1 MNQNSKDEAREHRT
15 EPKKQK
21 RLYHPPILTRF
32 GDIRTKTLSPTV
44 ILETESGKVGN
55 YSDRV

>member
-1 MNQNSKDEAREHRT
+1 MIKKSKDEEHEERT

-21 RLYHPPILTRF
+21 RLYHPPALTRF

-44 ILETESGKVGN
+44 MLETETGKVGN